1 MGANKRFV
9 FSVVLVEALI
19 LAGLGALIGAA
30 VTGVIIAMF
39 QNLIMTSLGIPFL
52 WPPALQ
58 LVFDIG
64 LVGIAAVA
72 IGGLA
77 SLYPAIKAS
86 RLDPYDAIRSG
97 QN

>member
-1 MGANKRFV
+1 M
-9 FSVVLVEALI
+9 LEALI
-19 LAGLGALIGAA
+19 LAGLGAIIGAA
-30 VTGVIIAMF
+30 VTAILIAAF
-39 QNLIMTSLGIPFL
+39 QNLIMASLGIPFL
-52 WPPALQ
+52 WPSVLQ
-58 LVFDIG
+58 LTIDIG

-77 SLYPAIKAS
+77 SLYPAIRAS